1 MATFELSWSRSL
13 RNATRTTNLRRQLL
27 LAGAALF
34 AGLAL
39 GTTVAAHPWH
49 SRAAAPLGDD
59 ITTNTEDLL
68 LPRELVARVERWN
81 AGLVDDS
88 PPLAIPPG
96 LPPFNA
102 EARRYAEELRAALVA
117 EAERERAAPPAPA
130 PAEGH
135 AGRGGAGAAA
145 APAAPPAPA
154 APESAPAPTSAS
166 KPNFYVPSVSHGP
179 ATDLERRLFEAM
191 NAERAK
197 AGLPPLAY
205 DAGLTVIA
213 RTRVR
218 QMVDQGYFG
227 HVDPYG
233 YRMYVELLAHFGYT
247 WYAWA
252 GENLAMNN
260 YAVSESPER
269 AMVALMNSPSHRA
282 NILSTAYSRVGIGE
296 LSTADGRH
304 FYAMIFLG

>member
-1 MATFELSWSRSL
+1 MATFQLSWSRSL
-13 RNATRTTNLRRQLL
+13 RNAVRTTNLRRHVV
-27 LAGAALF
+27 LAGGALL

-39 GTTVAAHPWH
+39 GTALALRPWATEAATSTAQPPV
-49 SRAAAPLGDD
+49 SP
-59 ITTNTEDLL
+59 EELL
-68 LPRELVARVERWN
+68 LPRGLAARVERWN
-81 AGLVDDS
+81 VGLVDDG
-88 PPLAIPPG
+88 PAIAIPPG

-102 EARRYAEELRAALVA
+102 EAQRYAEELRAALVA
-117 EAERERAAPPAPA
+117 EAEREAAERARASAGARVAHAPA
-130 PAEGH
+130 PA
-135 AGRGGAGAAA
+135 AANPAQPASPPAASGSA
-145 APAAPPAPA
+145 APA
-154 APESAPAPTSAS
+154 SA
-166 KPNFYVPSVSHGP
+166 KPNFYVPQVSHGP

-205 DAGLTVIA
+205 DSGLTVIA
-213 RTRVR
+213 RTRAQ

-227 HVDPYG
+227 HVDPFG

-260 YAVSESPER
+260 YAPSESPER
-269 AMVALMNSPSHRA
+269 AMIALMNSPSHRA
-282 NILSTAYSRVGIGE
+282 NILSTAYTRVGIGE
-296 LSTADGRH
+296 VTTADGRH